1 MKERDRWEKFIIH
14 WDIQDD
20 GDDVV
25 DDDDDA
31 KQLNLSESLPSCCDA
46 AVVVW
51 STLQTLE
58 HTNAVLLSA
67 VLINR

>member
-31 KQLNLSESLPSCCDA
+31 KRLNLSESLPSA

-51 STLQTLE
+51 SSLQTLE
-58 HTNAVLLSA
+58 HTNAVLLAA

>member
-31 KQLNLSESLPSCCDA
+31 KQLNLSESLPIASMLLLFLVDA
-46 AVVVW
+46 
-51 STLQTLE
+51 
-58 HTNAVLLSA
+58 TNA
-67 VLINR
+67 RTY